1 MCSKLGGKSFT
12 NKPEEEWLQPQNKA
26 KQHSFMV
33 VPSMC
38 GKRLTLETLLA
49 VPCFYF
55 QKSTEMVAYP
65 CFQTWP
71 QCRAQSFFSPLIHWE
86 TLKGAHAVHGESWS
100 FFTARKKL
108 APSCIAES
116 LAFSRRLNRYFNRC
130 TVHGIALYLEE
141 GMRLSQAF

>member
-49 VPCFYF
+49 VPCF
-55 QKSTEMVAYP
+55 
-65 CFQTWP
+65 QTWP
-71 QCRAQSFFSPLIHWE
+71 QCRAQRFFSPLIH
-86 TLKGAHAVHGESWS
+86 
-100 FFTARKKL
+100 
-108 APSCIAES
+108 
-116 LAFSRRLNRYFNRC
+116 
-130 TVHGIALYLEE
+130 
-141 GMRLSQAF
+141 